1 MTFFSFNTIILQAA
15 ILFVFIFTRQTRDE
29 KDTSTIFEFLEDR
42 DPFLLDD
49 VALRNIYTGE
59 EAQANVNVDDAI
71 TIGCNIIS
79 KMIGKDVSTYSFEN
93 VNKAV
98 TMGSNNAILIDG
110 KITHIDP
117 QLLFQRL
124 MLMARNF
131 KDEKLKDVLC
141 WTTTLLE

>member
-1 MTFFSFNTIILQAA
+1 M
-15 ILFVFIFTRQTRDE
+15 
-29 KDTSTIFEFLEDR
+29 EDR

-59 EAQANVNVDDAI
+59 EAQANVNVDNAV

-98 TMGSNNAILIDG
+98 TMGSKNAILIDG
-110 KITHIDP
+110 KVTHNC
-117 QLLFQRL
+117 FS
-124 MLMARNF
+124 
-131 KDEKLKDVLC
+131 KD
-141 WTTTLLE
+141 